1 MRLILAAFILG
12 VAMTEAEG
20 RKDTPP
26 IRYVAIGD
34 SYSIGEGALPGEAW
48 PAVLT
53 RHLNEKGL
61 KVELVANP
69 SVTGWT
75 AEQAIELEL
84 PVFIKAKPDFATLL
98 IGVNDWV
105 QGVDEETFRK
115 RIVLLLERMSEVV
128 PGKNRLLI
136 LTIPDFGVTPAG
148 SQYARGRNISEGLT
162 RFNRIIVE
170 EAGKRH
176 LPVVDIFELSKKMR
190 DDPALVAHDG
200 LHPSALEYA
209 EWEKIIFPVA
219 WKLLAQ

>member
-12 VAMTEAEG
+12 VAVADAGE
-20 RKDTPP
+20 RKDAPP

-34 SYSIGEGALPGEAW
+34 SYSIGEGASPGEAW

-53 RHLNEKGL
+53 RHLKEKGL
-61 KVELVANP
+61 KIELVANP

-75 AEQAIELEL
+75 TQQAIDLEL
-84 PVFIKAKPDFATLL
+84 PVFIKAQPNFATLL

-115 RIVLLLERMSEVV
+115 RIELLIERMSEVV
-128 PGKNRLLI
+128 PGRNRLLI
-136 LTIPDFGVTPAG
+136 ITIPDFGVTPAG

-176 LPVVDIFELSKKMR
+176 LPVVDIFKLSQKMR
-190 DDPALVAHDG
+190 DDPALVAQDG
-200 LHPSALEYA
+200 LHPSAQEYA

-219 WKLLAQ
+219 WKLLAK